1 MPMTILKGGTA
12 GRAGAI
18 RLRALSPRSR
28 AAPSLKRPFSADF
41 GFNPGYN
48 NSAPGSSMR
57 IFSLPA
63 DSYLQMNSFPCC
75 EPAAPPHPHSWLI
88 PHSHSLFWS
97 PSRPPSPTAPEVA
110 PKEGRA
116 DNFCILCYFYLLCL
130 HRSRSGV
137 TPINCVS
144 TNLILKSL
152 FYNLIWEGEISMYDF
167 FPPACWTRSLFLH
180 FLMKCKI
187 TN

>member
-1 MPMTILKGGTA
+1 
-12 GRAGAI
+12 
-18 RLRALSPRSR
+18 
-28 AAPSLKRPFSADF
+28 
-41 GFNPGYN
+41 
-48 NSAPGSSMR
+48 MR

-63 DSYLQMNSFPCC
+63 DSYLQMNYLPCC
-75 EPAAPPHPHSWLI
+75 ESVAPPDPHSRLI
-88 PHSHSLFWS
+88 P
-97 PSRPPSPTAPEVA
+97 PPPNSAPLRDPPQTAPEVA

-130 HRSRSGV
+130 PRSESGV
-137 TPINCVS
+137 TLLNCVS
-144 TNLILKSL
+144 TNLIKKSL
-152 FYNLIWEGEISMYDF
+152 FYNLIWEGEISIYDFF